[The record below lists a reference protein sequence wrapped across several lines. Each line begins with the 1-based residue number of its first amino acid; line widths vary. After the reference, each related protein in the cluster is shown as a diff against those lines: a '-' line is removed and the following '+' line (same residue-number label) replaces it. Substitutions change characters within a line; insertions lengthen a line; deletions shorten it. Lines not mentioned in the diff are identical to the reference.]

1 MNVLILTPDRVGSSL
16 LQKYITVTM
25 QHYDYQRPVIN
36 LHELTNGIESYHS
49 AKYNQQVLGKP
60 EKSSWGYHQTLEE
73 ITRLLGSVEH
83 YKVSRLAQYHI
94 LNRQDSLKD
103 QLSFY
108 QYINDN
114 FFIISA
120 RRQNLF
126 EHALSWCIAAFSKH
140 LNVYDHQ
147 EKISVFKDLYQKK
160 ITIDQ
165 EVFKNYLDKYVNYL
179 SWVDNHFTI
188 NSIFNYEKDVA
199 DLETYVANLDIYPVD
214 HKPVSWQDQ
223 YGISWKDWNT
233 CHYLISDMSGF
244 SASLPHDQK
253 LLLENSNSVQ
263 RPLLSMNL
271 NQLMTRPGLSL
282 SHQEFLTTNS
292 TNYVNAYKTIY
303 ELVHDRTLI
312 AGIPIK
318 LQTLAEKALLVKNF
332 KECLDTYNEWS
343 NKSSIGK
350 ILSIE
355 KLGNNALTELETW
368 YNHNK

>member
-1 MNVLILTPDRVGSSL
+1 MNVLILTPDRVGSTL
-16 LQKYITVTM
+16 LQKFLTVTM
-25 QHYDYQRPVIN
+25 QGYDYGKPVIN

-49 AKYNQQVLGKP
+49 TRYNQTVLGKP
-60 EKSSWGYHQTLEE
+60 EKSSWGYYQPLEE
-73 ITRLLGSVEH
+73 ITRLLSSVDH
-83 YKVSRLAQYHI
+83 YKVSRLAQYHV

-108 QYINDN
+108 RYINDN

-120 RRQNLF
+120 RRHNLF
-126 EHALSWCIAAFSKH
+126 EHALSWCISAFSKH

-179 SWVDNHFTI
+179 SWVDNHFVI
-188 NSIFNYEKDVA
+188 NSTFNYEKDML
-199 DLETYVANLDIYPVD
+199 DLESYVNNLDIFPIN
-214 HKPVSWQDQ
+214 HQPMSWKDQ

-244 SASLPHDQK
+244 SEGLPQNQK
-253 LLLENSNSVQ
+253 LFLENSNVVQ

-271 NQLMTRPGLSL
+271 NQLITRPGLSI
-282 SHQEFLTTNS
+282 SHQEFLTTNTS
-292 TNYVNAYKTIY
+292 NYLDTYKTISN
-303 ELVHDRTLI
+303 LVNDRTLI
-312 AGIPIK
+312 SGMPIK

-332 KECLDTYNEWS
+332 KECLDSYNEWS
-343 NKSSIGK
+343 SKSSVGK
-350 ILSIE
+350 SLSIE
-355 KLGNNALTELETW
+355 TLSNTALTELETW
-368 YNHNK
+368 YNHK